1 MLLKRKKT
9 VAAIVM
15 NINNSN
21 MQCHCNTHT
30 RPLKTDENK
39 EGKKKTGRRS
49 KDYIKMAVSAFVF
62 VLIPKCPVCLAGY
75 IALGTGLGI
84 SLTTATYIRFGLII
98 ACALSLVYFVFK
110 QISRYLF
117 RRSAT

>member
-9 VAAIVM
+9 VAVTVM
-15 NINNSN
+15 NINNNN
-21 MQCHCNTHT
+21 MQCQCTHT
-30 RPLKTDENK
+30 RPSKTDENK

-49 KDYIKMAVSAFVF
+49 KDYIKMAVSAFIF

-98 ACALSLVYFVFK
+98 ACALSLLYFVFK

>member
-1 MLLKRKKT
+1 
-9 VAAIVM
+9 
-15 NINNSN
+15 

-39 EGKKKTGRRS
+39 EGKKKTVRRS

-98 ACALSLVYFVFK
+98 ACVLSLLYFVFK

-117 RRSAT
+117 HRSAT